1 MRLLAELGMDKKAD
15 LRAFTDAYPMRLSH
29 DAANALAYLQGGAA
43 DELTCQANLNVWQD
57 WALLPRNQAGGQ
69 QTLNLQPWQLPELLS
84 IVVVEG
90 AEAPTNLRALPN
102 PFAQANAVAV
112 PVVPE
117 LC

>member
-1 MRLLAELGMDKKAD
+1 SRVAGVAEVTG
-15 LRAFTDAYPMRLSH
+15 
-29 DAANALAYLQGGAA
+29 LQLFVRQGAA
-43 DELTCQANLNVWQD
+43 GQED
-57 WALLPRNQAGGQ
+57 WALLPRNQAGAQ